1 MNMWK
6 TTMKTISSLLLA
18 AICLL
23 CAAMSWADTDEVVV
37 TIYFAGT
44 NLDSSMWAP
53 NDSPYG
59 RSETIATLHR
69 AQEDQPHHHKGIVDG
84 IDQSF
89 NGDPFQPNWNAQ
101 LNVAESIFDNRP
113 DCSGQCVI
121 LNLVG
126 FSRGAVS
133 TMHTARKMVDDID
146 VDNVIKKINIFAMDP
161 VPGDGLLAT
170 GIDGNNFQLPAIA
183 DYVGFYANDE
193 RSVGFAPIIPAS
205 SGNDHVDFFRVP
217 GAHNTMI
224 GSAFKNGHRDD
235 HDNDVGRLDPLPRT
249 LRIVAMELLAS
260 AAWGHV
266 RFNPNV
272 HSGLNLDWT
281 NGETNVEVLRQRF
294 IDNHLKPIFNSYY
307 GFMREFSLVAPLSVD
322 LREGWT
328 DGNCRSAGTADK
340 ARLSERCVYTGGYN
354 FALPLGQSDGP
365 IDEVSSVKWL
375 NAQGGGDYLLWQL
388 IEQRGFLDTD
398 FDGVDYSLDNC
409 RAVANPDQRDTDSD
423 GIGNLCDADLNN
435 DCIVNAVDLGLFR
448 LRFFS
453 NDPTADF
460 NGDGVVNAID
470 LGQLR
475 LAFFGAPG
483 PSATGCAP
491 GGR

>member
-1 MNMWK
+1 MNMWN
-6 TTMKTISSLLLA
+6 TIMKMIGVRLLA
-18 AICLL
+18 ATCLL
-23 CAAMSWADTDEVVV
+23 VAPMSFANVDEVVV

-44 NLDSSMWAP
+44 NLDSSMWDP

-59 RSETIATLHR
+59 RSETIATLYR
-69 AQEDQPHHHKGIVDG
+69 AQENQAHHHKGIVNG

-101 LNVAESIFDNRP
+101 LNSAESIFDNRP
-113 DCSGQCVI
+113 ACSGQCVI

-161 VPGDGLLAT
+161 VPGDGLLVT
-170 GIDGNNFQLPAIA
+170 GIVGTNFRLPAIA
-183 DYVGFYANDE
+183 DYIGFYANDE
-193 RSVGFAPIIPAS
+193 RSVGFAPIIPQS

-224 GSAFKNGHRDD
+224 GSAFKNGHRDS
-235 HDNDVGRLDPLPRT
+235 HDDDVGRLDPLPRT

-266 RFNPNV
+266 RFNPDV

-281 NGETNVEVLRQRF
+281 GGETDIEALRQRF
-294 IDNHLKPIFNSYY
+294 INNNLAPIFESYY

-328 DGNCRSAGTADK
+328 GSNCVAAGTADK

-354 FALPLGQSDGP
+354 VALPLGQSDGP
-365 IDEVSSVKWL
+365 IDEVASLKWL
-375 NAQGGGDYLLWQL
+375 NAQESGDYLLWTL
-388 IEQRGFLDTD
+388 IEERGFLDTD
-398 FDGVDYSLDNC
+398 ADGVDYSLDNC
-409 RAVANPDQRDTDSD
+409 RAIANADQRDTDND
-423 GIGNLCDADLNN
+423 GIGNVCDADLNN

-453 NDPTADF
+453 NDPDADF
-460 NGDGVVNAID
+460 NGDGVVNAVD

-475 LAFFGAPG
+475 LAFFTAPG
-483 PSATGCAP
+483 PSATGCAV
-491 GGR
+491 R